1 MRAVYSLAFR
11 CLLPLALAYLLL
23 LGRRDRRYWRGW
35 SERFGRVVPVAAG
48 RRTIWVHAV
57 SVGEVMAATPLIRRI
72 MAERPE
78 TGIVVTTFTPTG
90 RERAMAAFGDSVRH
104 CYVPLDLPGAVH
116 RFLDRVRPELA
127 IVMETEL
134 WPNLFDQCR
143 RRGVPVV
150 LANARISR
158 RSLHAYRRL
167 RRLAAWTLARVSLA
181 AAQSETDAH
190 RLDAL
195 GLPRER
201 LRITGNLKFDF
212 PFDPAERRRG
222 LHWRASWGPRRPVW
236 IAASTHEGEDEQVLR
251 AHRAL
256 RQRIPQALLV
266 LVPRHP
272 HRFAAAYTLCTGQG
286 FAVARRSAGETPG
299 PRTDVFLGDTMGEL
313 MLYYAAADLA
323 FVGGSLVR
331 VGGHNLLEPASLGL
345 PVLTG
350 SDVFNFADISAAL
363 EEAGALRVVRDA
375 GELADAVASL
385 MDQPERAH
393 AMGEQGL
400 DLVRRNGGV
409 LDSLLQELAPYLD
422 RSVA

>member
-23 LGRRDRRYWRGW
+23 LGRRDRRYWRDW
-35 SERFGRVVPVAAG
+35 KERFGRVEPTG
-48 RRTIWVHAV
+48 HRRRTIWVHAV

-78 TGIVVTTFTPTG
+78 SGVVVTTFTPTG
-90 RERAMAAFGDSVRH
+90 RERARAAFGDSVRH
-104 CYVPLDLPGAVH
+104 CYVPLDLPGAVR
-116 RFLDRVRPELA
+116 RFLDRVDPELA

-134 WPNLFDQCR
+134 WPNLFNQCR
-143 RRGVPVV
+143 RRGIPVV

-158 RSLHAYRRL
+158 RSLQAYRRL
-167 RRLAAWTLARVSLA
+167 RRLVAWTLARVTLA
-181 AAQSETDAH
+181 AAQSEADAS
-190 RLDAL
+190 RLDTL
-195 GLPRER
+195 GMPRER

-212 PFDPAERRRG
+212 PFDPSGRRQG
-222 LHWRASWGPRRPVW
+222 LQWRASWGPRRPVW

-256 RQRIPQALLV
+256 RQRIPQALLL

-272 HRFAAAYTLCTGQG
+272 HRFAAAGALCTGQG

-299 PRTDVFLGDTMGEL
+299 PHTDVFLGDTMGEL
-313 MLYYAAADLA
+313 MLYYAAADIA

-345 PVLTG
+345 PLLTG
-350 SDVFNFADISAAL
+350 PELFNFADISAAL
-363 EEAGALRVVRDA
+363 EEAGALRVVRNAD
-375 GELADAVASL
+375 ELAATVASL
-385 MDQPERAH
+385 MGDPERAH

-409 LDSLLQELAPYLD
+409 LDSLLRELAPYLGG
-422 RSVA
+422 SAA